1 MFVQG
6 MMPSD
11 QTYQAAKASIANA
24 ATWADLYGNDACSWL
39 EARMAERS
47 G

>member
-1 MFVQG
+1 MQG

-11 QTYQAAKASIANA
+11 QPYQAAKGSIANA
-24 ATWADLYGNDACSWL
+24 ITWVDLYGDDAYSWL